1 MNSRKLCLAIIA
13 VSDVIRAGAC
23 NRLDT
28 AAVNYYCTAVSA
40 GTAADTCSFVAA
52 YCRNSAAVNCNSA
65 AAAEETAADTCGIKT
80 ADSNYSAAVYS
91 YRSAF
96 SRRASADTCAVTVG
110 AARCIYC
117 SRIDSQCSV

>member
-40 GTAADTCSFVAA
+40 GTAADTCALA
-52 YCRNSAAVNCNSA
+52 
-65 AAAEETAADTCGIKT
+65 
-80 ADSNYSAAVYS
+80 
-91 YRSAF
+91 
-96 SRRASADTCAVTVG
+96 VG
-110 AARCIYC
+110 AGRSIEA
-117 SRIDSQCSV
+117 